1 MDNPIMAFD
10 NRKQYGHQAF
20 ETMNGH
26 EAFETMNGH
35 VAFGCLAL
43 FFTGRHAPYWCWV
56 SLGGLCLASWVSL
69 LSLERSGAMLKLQT
83 VWPHGLCKTNKV
95 DSK

>member
-1 MDNPIMAFD
+1 MDNLIMAFD

-43 FFTGRHAPYWCWV
+43 FFHWKTCTILV
-56 SLGGLCLASWVSL
+56 LGQPWRSL
-69 LSLERSGAMLKLQT
+69 LGQLGQPAVTRKIRSHVKTPNCMATWPLQD
-83 VWPHGLCKTNKV
+83 K
-95 DSK
+95 

>member
-1 MDNPIMAFD
+1 MDNLIMAFD
-10 NRKQYGHQAF
+10 NSKQYGHQAF

-43 FFTGRHAPYWCWV
+43 FF
-56 SLGGLCLASWVSL
+56 
-69 LSLERSGAMLKLQT
+69 SLEDMHHIGAGSALA
-83 VWPHGLCKTNKV
+83 VSAWPAGSACCH
-95 DSK
+95 